1 VGPAGDPKLILRA
14 LHQRA
19 AEYLDESR
27 LKDGLLA
34 AIVRFKARHL
44 AQPNLRAPGSVIAVL
59 APSGGSG
66 ASTIAVN
73 VATVLAKK
81 HKISALL
88 DLRLSAGDLASL
100 LDLKPSYTL
109 ADLCERLPR
118 LDRTMFEQ
126 LLTRH
131 SSGVHL
137 LAAPRSFSQLDK
149 VTTNGVRQAVAM
161 ARGQFPYVV
170 LDMENTLDESQV
182 ETLWQADVILL
193 VMRLDYTSVR
203 NARRTIERLK
213 EMGLDLDRV
222 KLVVNRYGEA
232 KQLRVA
238 EAEEA
243 LGMKIFHYVPN
254 NPSRINHAINS
265 GVPVVLQGSWARV
278 ARSLGELA
286 HSVNGRHAP

>member
-1 VGPAGDPKLILRA
+1 M
-14 LHQRA
+14 
-19 AEYLDESR
+19 
-27 LKDGLLA
+27 
-34 AIVRFKARHL
+34 
-44 AQPNLRAPGSVIAVL
+44 AVL

-73 VATVLAKK
+73 VATALARK
-81 HKISALL
+81 HQSAALL
-88 DLRLSAGDLASL
+88 DLRFTAGDLASL

-131 SSGVHL
+131 STGVHL
-137 LAAPRSFSQLDK
+137 LAAPRSFSQLEK
-149 VTTNGVRQAVAM
+149 ITANGVRQAVAM

-170 LDMENTLDESQV
+170 LDMDNTLDDDD

-193 VMRLDYTSVR
+193 VVRLDYTSIR
-203 NARRTIERLK
+203 NARRLLEQLK

-232 KQLRVA
+232 KQLRID
-238 EAEEA
+238 EAEEVF
-243 LGMKIFHYVPN
+243 GTKIFHYVPN
-254 NPSRINHAINS
+254 DPSRVNQATNS
-265 GVPVVLQGSWARV
+265 GVPVVLHGCWAKIS
-278 ARSLGELA
+278 RSLGELA
-286 HSVNGRHAP
+286 HSVNGRHTK